1 MRDNEFLLWK
11 KMVAGLF
18 HSAKLILLLQFTLLF
33 SFTRRVDGWIQLQ
46 KVKFLIAFNPV
57 SNDSFPIHAPRGT
70 PDNH

>member
-1 MRDNEFLLWK
+1 MK
-11 KMVAGLF
+11 KMDAGPF

-46 KVKFLIAFNPV
+46 KVKFLIAFNSA